1 MSDDRGPVSDSPKVE
16 TELIERCRAGHTDAW
31 DALFDQYYPIAARFI
46 FQLSAD
52 FCHEDTEEICQETF
66 LAVVRNLGSF
76 QGKSS
81 FQTWLLR
88 IAANKAMDFRGK
100 SRAGKRGGSF
110 IHFSLDGAEGGGQID
125 LPARAPGPDAMLANA
140 ETSRLVRQSLDE
152 LDDDCREIIE
162 LRYYGDLSYAEIA
175 AELQL
180 NPKTVSSRLS
190 KCLDR
195 LGAIAKKIFPTEHS
209 FVV

>member
-1 MSDDRGPVSDSPKVE
+1 MSEPRVVVPDSGKADA
-16 TELIERCRAGHTDAW
+16 ELIERCRGGDADAW
-31 DALFDQYYPIAARFI
+31 DALFDKYYPVAARFV

-100 SRAGKRGGSF
+100 SRAEKRGGSF
-110 IHFSLDGAEGGGQID
+110 VHFSLDGADEREPIDPPSGG
-125 LPARAPGPDAMLANA
+125 PGPDALLANA
-140 ETSRLVRQSLDE
+140 ETSRLVRQSLDQ
-152 LDDDCREIIE
+152 LD
-162 LRYYGDLSYAEIA
+162 
-175 AELQL
+175 
-180 NPKTVSSRLS
+180 
-190 KCLDR
+190 
-195 LGAIAKKIFPTEHS
+195 
-209 FVV
+209 

>member
-1 MSDDRGPVSDSPKVE
+1 MSDHRATAADPGIVDAD
-16 TELIERCRAGHTDAW
+16 LLQRCRQGDGDAW
-31 DALFDQYYPIAARFI
+31 DALFDKYYPVAARFV

-100 SRAGKRGGSF
+100 SRADKRGGSF
-110 IHFSLDGAEGGGQID
+110 VHFSLDGASEQID
-125 LPARAPGPDAMLANA
+125 LPSRGLGPDALLANA
-140 ETSRLVRQSLDE
+140 ETGRLVRQSLDQ
-152 LDDDCREIIE
+152 LDDNCREIIE

-175 AELQL
+175 DELQL

-195 LGAIAKKIFPTEHS
+195 LSVIAKKIFPSERPFS
-209 FVV
+209 V